1 MKKTIYFE
9 ELTMKKIIVM
19 IFIILLVL
27 ITGNIKAEGQ
37 TTNDISKLEAE
48 IKGILNTVSPSILKV
63 VTENHRKNF
72 ATGIAIS
79 PNHVISNINIVKR
92 PYKYVYVETVKGKKF
107 AAKVVGKD
115 SASSLIL
122 LKINENALTPI
133 KYARAYEVGDWIAL
147 VGAFYKEFPSIYQ
160 GILSSESEE
169 QLILN
174 APVVPGSSG
183 GAAVNK
189 KGELIGVIRGRV
201 GFAVSPD
208 YTFRDHSGEIRIE
221 IPKNLHK
228 DLCAAVP
235 VVKVLDIYQDLKKF
249 GKVRRGW
256 LGVSMGEFKDG
267 RIQITE
273 VVKNSPADK
282 AGIRKGDF
290 IKKINGKTIKTT
302 GDVVKIVREFKPEQ
316 KVKMEL
322 TRENKSQSAL
332 VVIGELKEGKRMA
345 AWSYKF
351 PSTRGADVPFPEY
364 RQALPVLENFVYRI
378 GGSRILGVE
387 VAPLTPE
394 LAKEFSIEQGTGLMV
409 TRVHKATTAEKAG
422 LRPADIIVKVDNQRI
437 NNNNDLRKVLD
448 ELEDNK
454 AVLVELYRKGEMKKI
469 KVVPDKRQGF
479 GFIFERFRDTM
490 KDINIRMEEEEKKKI
505 EEQARKEYEKLRQIR
520 KKYLKEV
527 EMIKQRELEKYKLQM
542 QKMFKEQEKM
552 RIEIEK
558 LKQELEKEKKEKEKQ
573 KQQTATTI

>member
-1 MKKTIYFE
+1 
-9 ELTMKKIIVM
+9 MKKIIVM

-27 ITGNIKAEGQ
+27 ITGKVKAEDQ
-37 TTNDISKLEAE
+37 TANDISKLEAE

-79 PNHVISNINIVKR
+79 PNHVISNINVVR
-92 PYKYVYVETVKGKKF
+92 RTYKYVYIETVKGKKF
-107 AAKVVGKD
+107 PAQVVGKD
-115 SASSLIL
+115 KASSLIL
-122 LKINENALTPI
+122 LKINENALSPI
-133 KYARAYEVGDWIAL
+133 KYARDYEVGDWIAL

-201 GFAVSPD
+201 GFAISPD
-208 YTFRDHSGEIRIE
+208 YTFKDHSGEIRIE
-221 IPKNLHK
+221 IPKSLHK

-235 VVKVLDIYQDLKKF
+235 VVKVRGIYQDLKKY

-256 LGVSMGEFKDG
+256 LGVSMDSKDG
-267 RIQITE
+267 KVQILQ
-273 VVKNSPADK
+273 VVKSSPAEK
-282 AGIRKGDF
+282 AGIRKGDV
-290 IKKINGKTIKTT
+290 IKKINGETIKTT
-302 GDVVKIVREFKPEQ
+302 GEVQKIVRAFKPEQ
-316 KVKMEL
+316 KVKIEL
-322 TRENKSQSAL
+322 TRVKKPQAVL

-345 AWSYKF
+345 AQSY
-351 PSTRGADVPFPEY
+351 SYYYNQGINAPFPEF
-364 RQALPVLENFVYRI
+364 RESIPAPENFVYHVV
-378 GGSRILGVE
+378 GSRILGVE

-394 LAKEFSIEQGTGLMV
+394 LAKEFNVEEGTGLMV

-422 LRPADIIVKVDNQRI
+422 LRPADIIVKVGNQRI
-437 NNNNDLRKVLD
+437 NNNNDLRKALD
-448 ELEDNK
+448 ELEDNE
-454 AVLVELYRKGEMKKI
+454 VVPVELYRRGKMKKI
-469 KVVPDKRQGF
+469 EVVPDKRQGF
-479 GFIFERFRDTM
+479 GFIFKRFRDTM
-490 KDINIRMEEEEKKKI
+490 KDINVQIEEEEKKKV
-505 EEQARKEYEKLRQIR
+505 EEQARKEHEKLRQIR
-520 KKYLKEV
+520 EKYLKEF
-527 EMIKQRELEKYKLQM
+527 EMIKNRELEKYRIQM

-552 RIEIEK
+552 RKEIEK

-573 KQQTATTI
+573 KEQTATTI